1 MTPSER
7 ASLRKSLRH
16 RRRQLT
22 PREQNAA
29 ASCLYDQVAGKRYFH
44 CARRI
49 AFYLPGDGEIDPG
62 LLMAAALER
71 GQLCYL
77 PVIHPHKKNALVFV
91 RFRSGDVLQ
100 TNRWGIYEPRLRT
113 AALIPARALDLVF
126 VPLVGFDPAGHRI
139 GMGRGFYDRFLA
151 HRGRMHHWRRPLL
164 VGIAYDAQ
172 CVPSLP
178 TSGHDVPL
186 DAIVTES
193 TLLRFHRGRP

>member
-7 ASLRKSLRH
+7 TSLRKSLRH

-22 PREQNAA
+22 PREQDAA
-29 ASCLYDQVAGKRYFH
+29 ASRLYDRVAGKRYFH

-49 AFYLPGDGEIDPG
+49 AFYLPGDGEIDAG

-126 VPLVGFDPAGHRI
+126 VPLVGFDAACNRL
-139 GMGRGFYDRFLA
+139 GMGKGFYDRTFAFRRRRHSPRLIGVA
-151 HRGRMHHWRRPLL
+151 HECQRVPALEAQDWDIRMDR
-164 VGIAYDAQ
+164 
-172 CVPSLP
+172 
-178 TSGHDVPL
+178 
-186 DAIVTES
+186 IVSDGKTYQ
-193 TLLRFHRGRP
+193 PQ

>member
-16 RRRQLT
+16 CRRQLT
-22 PREQNAA
+22 PREQDAA
-29 ASCLYDQVAGKRYFH
+29 ASRLYDQVAGKRFFH

-71 GQLCYL
+71 GQHCYL

-100 TNRWGIYEPRLRT
+100 TNRWGIYEPRLRS
-113 AALIPARALDLVF
+113 AALIPARALDLVL
-126 VPLVGFDPAGHRI
+126 VPLVGFDAACNRL
-139 GMGRGFYDRFLA
+139 GMGKGFYDRTFGFRASGVRSRRRSPRLIGVA
-151 HRGRMHHWRRPLL
+151 HECQRVSALKAQDWDIRMDR
-164 VGIAYDAQ
+164 
-172 CVPSLP
+172 
-178 TSGHDVPL
+178 
-186 DAIVTES
+186 IVSDWQTYQ
-193 TLLRFHRGRP
+193 PQ

>member
-7 ASLRKSLRH
+7 TSLRKSLRH

-22 PREQNAA
+22 PRAQDAA
-29 ASCLYDQVAGKRYFH
+29 ASRLYDRVAGKRYFH

-91 RFRSGDVLQ
+91 RFRSGDALQ
-100 TNRWGIYEPRLRT
+100 TNRWGIYEQM
-113 AALIPARALDLVF
+113 VE
-126 VPLVGFDPAGHRI
+126 
-139 GMGRGFYDRFLA
+139 
-151 HRGRMHHWRRPLL
+151 
-164 VGIAYDAQ
+164 
-172 CVPSLP
+172 C
-178 TSGHDVPL
+178 
-186 DAIVTES
+186 EEENNEE
-193 TLLRFHRGRP
+193 